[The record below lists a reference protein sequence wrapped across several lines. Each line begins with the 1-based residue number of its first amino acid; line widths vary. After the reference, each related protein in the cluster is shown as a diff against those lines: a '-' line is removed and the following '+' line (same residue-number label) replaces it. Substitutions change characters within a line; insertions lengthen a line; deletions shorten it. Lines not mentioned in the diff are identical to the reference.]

1 MAIKPGQGLAK
12 WEIATLRKIVG
23 CVFQPIVDGLS
34 G

>member
-23 CVFQPIVDGLS
+23 VRADRTLTHPAD
-34 G
+34 